1 MIENELEPRMNT
13 DETRMGRAYFRV
25 AQKSGQRLYGA
36 QASATR
42 ALFTRVQ
49 DKGCNMI
56 ELSAVSF
63 GWPDEPLSLENFS
76 LTVSQGEK
84 VVLLGANGCGKSSLL
99 KLMNGLIEP
108 AAGDIRWR
116 GEKLT
121 RAWLRQPGNA
131 AAFRRACVLLFQ
143 HPEAMLFN
151 PTVREELAYGLKQL
165 GAGDIDGAVAKWARE
180 LSIESVLDKA
190 PFLLSGGQKQKVAL
204 ASLFVL
210 EPELLLLDEPSSSLD
225 PATIGKLIDMLR
237 HSGQTLVVAT
247 HNLSLAAELG
257 ERAVVLGAQGRIL
270 FDGPIAQALADM
282 PLLEQAGLAHRH
294 SHRHG
299 EDEHVHVHT
308 HDWQ

>member
-1 MIENELEPRMNT
+1 
-13 DETRMGRAYFRV
+13 
-25 AQKSGQRLYGA
+25 
-36 QASATR
+36 
-42 ALFTRVQ
+42 
-49 DKGCNMI
+49 MI
-56 ELSAVSF
+56 ELHHISF
-63 GWPDEPLSLENFS
+63 GWPDEPYLLERFS
-76 LTVSQGEK
+76 LTVQRGEK
-84 VVLLGANGCGKSSLL
+84 VLLLGANGCGKSTLL
-99 KLMNGLIEP
+99 KLMNGLIAP

-165 GAGDIDGAVAKWARE
+165 GADNIERTVEKWARE
-180 LSIESVLDKA
+180 LAIEAVLDKA

-204 ASLFVL
+204 ACLFVL

-225 PATIGKLIDMLR
+225 PATIGKLIDLLR
-237 HSGQTLVVAT
+237 HSERTLVVAT

-270 FDGPIAQALADM
+270 FDGPVAQALADL

-294 SHRHG
+294 SHQHG
-299 EDEHVHVHT
+299 DTEHAHVHT
-308 HDWQ
+308 HDWK